1 MSCYIL
7 HLCSFFSKKDV
18 VTNFANSLRSFH
30 FLLLLSVS
38 SMMHYMCYHWIGF
51 GNFQGC
57 TDRKVFQSKGKSVHY
72 EKSLKITILVKNGH
86 FRAKLVS

>member
-30 FLLLLSVS
+30 FLLLSVS